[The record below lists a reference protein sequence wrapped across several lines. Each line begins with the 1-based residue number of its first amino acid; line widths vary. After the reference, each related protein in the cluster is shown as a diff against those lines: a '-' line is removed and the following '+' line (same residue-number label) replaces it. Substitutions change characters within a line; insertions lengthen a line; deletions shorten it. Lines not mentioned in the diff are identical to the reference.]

1 MHSDF
6 IVFADESGDHSLAK
20 IHPDYPVFV
29 LSFCIFRRAEYFETV
44 SRLLQQ
50 FKLRWWIHDGVVLHS
65 LRIRRKEPPFV
76 FLKTLDTRERF
87 MADLTETL
95 ARCPFILIA
104 AAIDKVRLRERDLQ
118 PENPYSLA
126 LRFCLTRAHDFLR
139 ERGQEHLETCFLF
152 ECRGKKEDAEL
163 ELVFRRLCAGEGR
176 RGKMPGFS
184 IEFFDKRANLPGL
197 QIADLVSTPIGHR
210 VSNPQKR
217 NRAFDRIQEKF
228 DRGPNGELMGWGLEI
243 FPRKTKGLDD

>member
-65 LRIRRKEPPFV
+65 LRIRRKELPFV

-87 MADLTETL
+87 MADLTDTL

-139 ERGQEHLETCFLF
+139 ERGQEHLSAGKDAGILHRVLRQEGELARAPD
-152 ECRGKKEDAEL
+152 RG
-163 ELVFRRLCAGEGR
+163 
-176 RGKMPGFS
+176 
-184 IEFFDKRANLPGL
+184 
-197 QIADLVSTPIGHR
+197 LVSTPIGHR
-210 VSNPQKR
+210 VSNPQRR